1 MAVRQY
7 GNQDIQFGF
16 TDSAAAAIAAAIGL
30 RPTKFTPSKEPEFEA
45 FAKNSFA
52 ETDAYVR
59 GSPKGAATI
68 EGYIVDAALFTQAI
82 KGEVS
87 ATFTYESEV
96 YITKGGDK
104 TVSNEDFTMAKMEAV
119 QFPLITDTTGT
130 ALN

>member
-7 GNQDIQFGF
+7 GNQDIVFGF

-30 RPTKFTPSKEPEFEA
+30 RPTKFTPEKEPEFEA
-45 FAKNSFA
+45 MAQNSFA

-59 GSPKGAATI
+59 GSPKGTATI
-68 EGYIVDAALFTQAI
+68 EGYIVDAALFLQAL

-96 YITKGGDK
+96 YITTKGKK
-104 TVSNEDFTMAKMEAV
+104 TVSNNEFQMGEMSAV